1 MTRETLIVMSDDEK
15 LLEISSRNS
24 KLRPIFGPEWSKQNT
39 RFLDSD
45 DRVRGG
51 SSQVSTTFTLTLP

>member
-1 MTRETLIVMSDDEK
+1 MSDDENV
-15 LLEISSRNS
+15 LEITSRNS
-24 KLRPIFGPEWSKQNT
+24 KLKPIFGPDWSKQNT

-51 SSQVSTTFTLTLP
+51 RSQVSTTSTFTYLTLVAS

>member
-1 MTRETLIVMSDDEK
+1 MSDDENV
-15 LLEISSRNS
+15 LEITSRNP
-24 KLRPIFGPEWSKQNT
+24 KLQPIFGPEWSKQNT

-51 SSQVSTTFTLTLP
+51 SSQVSTTSILTLP